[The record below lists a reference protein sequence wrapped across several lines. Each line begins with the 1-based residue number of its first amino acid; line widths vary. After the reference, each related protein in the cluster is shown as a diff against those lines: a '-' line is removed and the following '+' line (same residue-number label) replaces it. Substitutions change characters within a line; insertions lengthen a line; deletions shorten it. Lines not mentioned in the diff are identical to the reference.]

1 MAESGCSH
9 DVDDAAEDCSPPDAE
24 LLVNGHL
31 DDTQLHRKLSLLT
44 PLPTKHLALYLGD
57 EDHPGRAL
65 SRDAISPSPRQD
77 ERRRAEETTRS
88 TMVGV
93 STARPRV
100 NRLPYDQYVGRLLCI
115 GPSVSRTASDHDD
128 QGRRPTRREIPRRRA
143 EEKSG
148 EALAELADCYR
159 GILVGIGEDPTRHG
173 LRETPERAARAM
185 LYFTKGYDE
194 KIEGMLA

>member
-1 MAESGCSH
+1 MAGSGCSH

-31 DDTQLHRKLSLLT
+31 DDTQLHRKLSLLS

-100 NRLPYDQYVGRLLCI
+100 NRSPADHRPFAQRARRSASLKSTSGQPTAIRPVRRQTPLH
-115 GPSVSRTASDHDD
+115 RTFG
-128 QGRRPTRREIPRRRA
+128 QPNG
-143 EEKSG
+143 
-148 EALAELADCYR
+148 
-159 GILVGIGEDPTRHG
+159 V
-173 LRETPERAARAM
+173 
-185 LYFTKGYDE
+185 
-194 KIEGMLA
+194 